1 MTFCSLVY
9 SVVLVPALTTLTF
22 TDGYFAMNAL
32 ATVTVWGAQLHT
44 VMVVGLLRASA
55 TPGVKFTGVFEL
67 DGAAPLDA
75 VPLGAALP
83 LAAELLAGALLAA
96 VLLDAALLEP
106 AADDDAPEEDVFEP
120 PALLEPELHAASE
133 RAAAATSAVAA
144 VRRRRECRAGL
155 VREVTVDP
163 FQGGEGGEGGET
175 GRRRGSG
182 GDGPVG
188 GGATA

>member
-55 TPGVKFTGVFEL
+55 TPGVKFTGALEL

-75 VPLGAALP
+75 VALGAELP
-83 LAAELLAGALLAA
+83 AAELLAGALLAA

-106 AADDDAPEEDVFEP
+106 A
-120 PALLEPELHAASE
+120 
-133 RAAAATSAVAA
+133 
-144 VRRRRECRAGL
+144 
-155 VREVTVDP
+155 
-163 FQGGEGGEGGET
+163 
-175 GRRRGSG
+175 
-182 GDGPVG
+182 
-188 GGATA
+188 